1 MKIRLLIVM
10 VMRKMILRWTLAAKN
25 DNYHIH
31 YSMQQH
37 GPLGGGGRSGA
48 LSVTLRAALKV
59 IVFVFV
65 FVFVL
70 SEVFSVSS
78 RAVLNV

>member
-65 FVFVL
+65 FVL

-78 RAVLNV
+78 RAILNV

>member
-1 MKIRLLIVM
+1 M
-10 VMRKMILRWTLAAKN
+10 LAAKN

-65 FVFVL
+65 L